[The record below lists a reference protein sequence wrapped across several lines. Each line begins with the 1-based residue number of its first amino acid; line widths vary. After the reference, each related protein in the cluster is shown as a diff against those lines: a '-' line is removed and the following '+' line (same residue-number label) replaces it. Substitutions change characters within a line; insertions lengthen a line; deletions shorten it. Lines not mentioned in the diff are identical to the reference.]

1 MMPVCSAEDL
11 DDQPGKVVDRHMT
24 SEAVV
29 IDPVFAVFG
38 VLSDLR
44 VF

>member
-1 MMPVCSAEDL
+1 MPVCSTENL
-11 DDQPGKVVDRHMT
+11 DDQPGKVTDRHMT
-24 SEAVV
+24 SESVV
-29 IDPVFAVFG
+29 IDPVLAVFG